1 LAEVTSFMNSC
12 ECCIKDIFWFSS
24 PWELIFELNLAALSG
39 PLVDVK
45 RGVYGREELS
55 YGMRAPP
62 IDRLSQRINLRS
74 PFIDAH
80 KASLPVE
87 CEQLQKTGSEVF
99 IRQFCSE
106 YGPVQ
111 DFINSH
117 PLAASNRY
125 HTSRV
130 DRESDDLVGRSCP
143 PAQESLKIKR
153 STK

>member
-62 IDRLSQRINLRS
+62 IDRLSQRINLGS

-106 YGPVQ
+106 FEPELILCQ
-111 DFINSH
+111 WMRINEILH
-117 PLAASNRY
+117 WTVELAENGGLGASRC
-125 HTSRV
+125 
-130 DRESDDLVGRSCP
+130 ESGEPSQLARP
-143 PAQESLKIKR
+143 
-153 STK
+153 